1 MMYEI
6 CLITTSNEDEAEKIT
21 VELINDHLIACANII
36 PKVKSVYIWEGKL
49 EKDSESLIVIKT
61 HKDMRDKIMKKIK
74 EIHNYENPECIFLP
88 ILDGLKDYLNWI
100 DKSVKI
106 I

>member
-1 MMYEI
+1 MYEI

-61 HKDMRDKIMKKIK
+61 NKDMRDKIMKKIK

>member
-61 HKDMRDKIMKKIK
+61 NKDMRDKIMKKIK

-100 DKSVKI
+100 DMSVKI

>member
-1 MMYEI
+1 MYEI